1 MPFVLEFT
9 VYNVKM
15 CYFQG
20 GVNWILNYNICVCI
34 IQMTLILLQRR
45 EDRSCSSSACCTLM
59 AHLLVFPW
67 EQGSIFILCQLI
79 LLLQFCNFFFNFLN
93 LGLINIS
100 WKSHKRRLESLGLS
114 YCWNELI
121 TLSTKYR
128 DLTANS
134 QLAVT
139 VSHPSYFW
147 NLLIIFVNNLLVYS
161 VLKLWE
167 LGFYLLYKI
176 M

>member
-1 MPFVLEFT
+1 MCLYYSDDIDSTSEERRPELFVECLLYIDGAPFGLPMRTRFSFHIMSVDFIIT
-9 VYNVKM
+9 
-15 CYFQG
+15 
-20 GVNWILNYNICVCI
+20 IL
-34 IQMTLILLQRR
+34 Q
-45 EDRSCSSSACCTLM
+45 
-59 AHLLVFPW
+59 
-67 EQGSIFILCQLI
+67 
-79 LLLQFCNFFFNFLN
+79 FFFNFLN